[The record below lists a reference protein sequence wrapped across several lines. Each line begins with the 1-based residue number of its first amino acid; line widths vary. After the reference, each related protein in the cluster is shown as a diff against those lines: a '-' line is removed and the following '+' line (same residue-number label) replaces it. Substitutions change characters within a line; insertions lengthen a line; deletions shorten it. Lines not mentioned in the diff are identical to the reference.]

1 VSAKDQNAKHLL
13 LCPENRSVQGSVQS
27 NYGHEKRTRTR
38 KSDTKVM
45 FDRYDLI
52 WYRYDQKVL
61 IVFLKYIFLSII
73 GIFTILLNPVTV
85 RAATI
90 TDIRFWSAPD
100 HTRVVLDLTEPI
112 QYESFFQ
119 ENPPQS
125 YLELKGATLLTQKKE
140 IEVNDPYLTRIGL
153 TKLAKGKI
161 RLIFYQ
167 KRPLNVT
174 IFPLKPYQDKPHRL
188 VIDLL
193 DLAQEKKQQEERQ
206 RQKEISPKGT
216 RVVVIDPGHGGEDPG
231 AVGPRKTMEKD
242 IVLKVGEQLTR
253 LFSQDKEI
261 QTYLTRKGDYFI
273 PLEQRIKIARE
284 YGADLFVSLHTDG
297 SFNPQARGSSVYCLS
312 LTGATDE
319 AAKILADKEN
329 MSNVLGGAFLRPA
342 SITKDP
348 NLNQILLDL
357 MQNNSMKE
365 SSRFAELF
373 LEDVKGINHLKYPS
387 SRQANFIVLKAPDIP
402 SALVEM
408 AFITNK
414 EDERLLNRKEFQE
427 KMTTTLA
434 ASIRRYFKQ

>member
-1 VSAKDQNAKHLL
+1 
-13 LCPENRSVQGSVQS
+13 
-27 NYGHEKRTRTR
+27 
-38 KSDTKVM
+38 M
-45 FDRYDLI
+45 
-52 WYRYDQKVL
+52 
-61 IVFLKYIFLSII
+61 VFLKYIFLSII
-73 GIFTILLNPVTV
+73 GIFTILLNPVTA

-112 QYESFFQ
+112 QYESFSQ

-125 YLELKGATLLTQKKE
+125 HLELKGVTLLTQKKE
-140 IEVNDPYLTRIGL
+140 IEVNDPYLTKIGL

-161 RLIFYQ
+161 KLIFYQ
-167 KRPLNVT
+167 KRPLNVN

-188 VIDLL
+188 VIDLV
-193 DLAQEKKQQEERQ
+193 DLAKEKKEQEERQ
-206 RQKEISPKGT
+206 RRKEISPKGT
-216 RVVVIDPGHGGEDPG
+216 KIVVIDPGHGGEDPG

-242 IVLKVGEQLTR
+242 IVLKVGEKMTH

-261 QTYLTRKGDYFI
+261 QTFLTRKGDYFI
-273 PLEQRIKIARE
+273 TLEQRIKVARE

-348 NLNQILLDL
+348 NLNKILLDL

-373 LEDVKGINHLKYPS
+373 LENVKGINHLKYPS
-387 SRQANFIVLKAPDIP
+387 YRQANFLVLKAPDIP

-414 EDERLLNRKEFQE
+414 EDERLLNLKEFQE